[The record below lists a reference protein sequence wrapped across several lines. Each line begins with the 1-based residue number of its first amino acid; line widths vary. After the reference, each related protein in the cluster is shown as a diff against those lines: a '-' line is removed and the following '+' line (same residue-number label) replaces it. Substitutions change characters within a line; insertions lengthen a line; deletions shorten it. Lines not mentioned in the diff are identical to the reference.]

1 MKLHGSVSGGL
12 IDPRLSEGL
21 EREVPFSEEECYVRA
36 GGVRTWM
43 RKRGVEVF
51 VATDPANVLY
61 LSGYQTFSPNAG
73 ECVIVT
79 LEAPPT
85 LIVPPIELG
94 GTLIHSWLIDRR
106 GYPSHHSRMGY
117 IATMLKLN
125 DFADAMIALEMQLPG
140 LSAVDYEEIQRV
152 LPKAA
157 FTDGSWVVRD
167 VKKVKSQTEITQI
180 RRAAAVTDMG
190 IAAAVETA
198 REGATDNQIAAAASE
213 VMLRMGSEYMCIS
226 PVVTSGRR
234 SGILH
239 STHKRN
245 WLRKGDVVLLE
256 MGACFHRYSA
266 PTMRTVFIG
275 EPPEEARRMADAC
288 LRALDNVLNA
298 MRPGVSAHE
307 VAEAGWEGI
316 SAAGDDFVFHGNFG
330 YSVGAGLPPSW
341 ADGAADIV
349 CDVDTILEPGM
360 VFHHPIALR
369 RMGQYGTAF
378 SETSVVTKNGC
389 EVLTSSPREIIVR

>member
-1 MKLHGSVSGGL
+1 MKLHDSLSGGI
-12 IDPRLSEGL
+12 IDPRLPEGL
-21 EREVPFSEEECYVRA
+21 EHEIPFSEEERHVRA

-43 RKRGVEVF
+43 RKRGVEV
-51 VATDPANVLY
+51 VVVTDPANVLY

-79 LEAPPT
+79 LEADPT
-85 LIVPPIELG
+85 LIVPPTELG
-94 GTLIHSWLIDRR
+94 GALIHSWLIDRR
-106 GYPSHHSRMGY
+106 GYPSRHTRMGY
-117 IATMLKLN
+117 IATILKFH
-125 DFADAMIALEMQLPG
+125 DFADAMIALELQLPG
-140 LSAVDYEEIQRV
+140 LSPLEYEEIQRA

-157 FTDGSWVVRD
+157 FTDATGVVHN
-167 VKKVKSQTEITQI
+167 VKKVKSQTELSQI
-180 RRAAAVTDMG
+180 RLAAAVTDMG
-190 IAAAVETA
+190 ISASVEAA
-198 REGATDNQIAAAASE
+198 REGATDNHIAAAASE
-213 VMLRMGSEYMCIS
+213 VMLRMGSEYMCVS
-226 PVVTSGRR
+226 PVVTSGSR

-245 WLRKGDVVLLE
+245 VLRKGDVVLLE
-256 MGACFHRYSA
+256 MGACFQRYSA

-288 LRALDNVLNA
+288 LRGLDNVLNA
-298 MRPGVSAHE
+298 IRPGVTVHE

-316 SAAGDDFVFHGNFG
+316 GVAGDDFVFHGNFG

-341 ADGAADIV
+341 ADGAANIILNV
-349 CDVDTILEPGM
+349 NTILEAGM

-378 SETSVVTKNGC
+378 SETTVVTENGC
-389 EVLTSSPREIIVR
+389 EVLTGSPREIIVR